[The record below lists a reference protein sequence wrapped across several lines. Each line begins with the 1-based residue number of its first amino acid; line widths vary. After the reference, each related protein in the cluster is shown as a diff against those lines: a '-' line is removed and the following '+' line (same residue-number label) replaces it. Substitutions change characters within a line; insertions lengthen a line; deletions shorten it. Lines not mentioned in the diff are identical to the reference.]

1 MNQDFLDAEESFGK
15 SPSII
20 FCVFK
25 KPFKEW
31 KKPFQ
36 HSSQKNET
44 REMAVLVE
52 FVNKLE
58 IPFRCQNN
66 PNKSKSREIGS
77 FKNDIIDNYLT
88 PFV

>member
-1 MNQDFLDAEESFGK
+1 MLK
-15 SPSII
+15 SHLANRHLLFFVSSKNPS
-20 FCVFK
+20 K
-25 KPFKEW
+25 NGRSPFNTQAK
-31 KKPFQ
+31 
-36 HSSQKNET
+36 KNET

-58 IPFRCQNN
+58 IPFRCQNI